1 MLRLLLRIFLIA
13 SALLVITNSIDGIE
27 IRGFGTAVLI
37 AFLLAIVN
45 VTLKPLLQLITL
57 PFILLTFGLFI
68 FVVNGFL
75 FWLLAAV
82 VPGFS
87 ISSFSA
93 TILASLL
100 LSLFSW
106 GIQRVLK

>member
-13 SALLVITNSIDGIE
+13 SALLLITNIVEGIE
-27 IRGFGTAVLI
+27 ISSFGIAVLI

-45 VTLKPLLQLITL
+45 VTLKPLLQLIAF
-57 PFILLTFGLFI
+57 PCIVLTFGLFS

-75 FWLLAAV
+75 FWLLALL

-87 ISSFSA
+87 ISSFWA
-93 TILASLL
+93 AVIASFL
-100 LSLFSW
+100 LSIFSSALHR
-106 GIQRVLK
+106 ILV